1 MSKPVIHSIVL
12 IITIAIAFLF
22 PKTNLAQYDLQISA
36 VLFIIM
42 FFSRRLINQAG
53 RLLESVI
60 FTLVILL
67 IVGTTGNTSSP
78 FFFLIYFLLFAL
90 ALLMEPIIAITVSF
104 TLIIGFMFSIP
115 LNQEVSVLIP
125 VFSLA
130 FLTPFAL
137 LLGQE
142 YVRIKNDELRIKNL
156 EGKINQKREDTF
168 LFLSLMLK
176 NHLKNIRSAIENFMG
191 DHELHE
197 IKRNAQKMER
207 LIEKFEQDK

>member
-36 VLFIIM
+36 VLFILM
-42 FFSRRLINQAG
+42 FLSRRLINQAG

-90 ALLMEPIIAITVSF
+90 TLLMEPIIAITTAFSLMV
-104 TLIIGFMFSIP
+104 GFMFSIP
-115 LNQEVSVLIP
+115 PNQEVGTLIP

-197 IKRNAQKMER
+197 IKRNTEKMER
-207 LIEKFEQDK
+207 LIEKFENN

>member
-42 FFSRRLINQAG
+42 FFSRRFINQAG

-67 IVGTTGNTSSP
+67 IISTTGNTTSP

-104 TLIIGFMFSIP
+104 TLMVGFMFSIP
-115 LNQEVSVLIP
+115 PNQEVSALIP

-142 YVRIKNDELRIKNL
+142 YVKIKNL
-156 EGKINQKREDTF
+156 EGKLNQEQEDTL
-168 LFLSLMLK
+168 LFLSLMMK
-176 NHLKNIRSAIENFMG
+176 NHLKNIKTAIENFMG

-197 IKRNAQKMER
+197 IKRNADKMER
-207 LIEKFEQDK
+207 LIEKFEQKS

>member
-104 TLIIGFMFSIP
+104 TLMIGFMFSISP
-115 LNQEVSVLIP
+115 NQEVGTLIP

-156 EGKINQKREDTF
+156 EGKINQKQEDTF

-176 NHLKNIRSAIENFMG
+176 NHLKNIKSAIESFMG

-197 IKRNAQKMER
+197 IKRNTEKMER
-207 LIEKFEQDK
+207 LIEKFENN

>member
-1 MSKPVIHSIVL
+1 MSKPVVHSIIL

-36 VLFIIM
+36 VLFILM
-42 FFSRRLINQAG
+42 FLSRRLINQAG

-90 ALLMEPIIAITVSF
+90 TLLMEPIIAITTAF
-104 TLIIGFMFSIP
+104 TLMVGFMFSIP
-115 LNQEVSVLIP
+115 PNQEVGTLIP

-197 IKRNAQKMER
+197 IKRNTEKMER
-207 LIEKFEQDK
+207 LIEKFENN

>member
-1 MSKPVIHSIVL
+1 MSKPIIHAVVL

-42 FFSRRLINQAG
+42 FLSRRLINKTG

-67 IVGTTGNTSSP
+67 IVNTTGNTTSP

-90 ALLMEPIIAITVSF
+90 ALLMEPVIAIITSF
-104 TLIIGFMFSIP
+104 TLMVGFMFSIP
-115 LNQEVSVLIP
+115 PNQEIGALIP

-156 EGKINQKREDTF
+156 EGKINQKQEDTF

-176 NHLKNIRSAIENFMG
+176 NHLKNIKTAIENFMG

-197 IKRNAQKMER
+197 IKHNADKMER

>member
-67 IVGTTGNTSSP
+67 IVSTTGNTSSP

-104 TLIIGFMFSIP
+104 TLMIGFMFSIP
-115 LNQEVSVLIP
+115 PNQEVGTLIP

-197 IKRNAQKMER
+197 IKRNTEKMER
-207 LIEKFEQDK
+207 LIEKFENN

>member
-90 ALLMEPIIAITVSF
+90 TLLMEPIIAITTAFSLMV
-104 TLIIGFMFSIP
+104 GFMFSIP
-115 LNQEVSVLIP
+115 PNQEVGTLIP

-197 IKRNAQKMER
+197 IKRNTEKMER
-207 LIEKFEQDK
+207 LIEKFENN

>member
-90 ALLMEPIIAITVSF
+90 TLLMEPIIAITTAFSLMV
-104 TLIIGFMFSIP
+104 GFMFSIP
-115 LNQEVSVLIP
+115 PNQEVGTLIP

-197 IKRNAQKMER
+197 IKRNTEKMER
-207 LIEKFEQDK
+207 LIKKFENN

>member
-67 IVGTTGNTSSP
+67 IVGATGNTSSP

-104 TLIIGFMFSIP
+104 TLMIGFMFSIP
-115 LNQEVSVLIP
+115 PNQEVGTLIP

-142 YVRIKNDELRIKNL
+142 YVRIKNVELRIKNL

-197 IKRNAQKMER
+197 IKRNTEKMER
-207 LIEKFEQDK
+207 LIKKFENN

>member
-1 MSKPVIHSIVL
+1 MSKPVVHSIVL

-42 FFSRRLINQAG
+42 FLTRRFINQTG

-67 IVGTTGNTSSP
+67 IISTTGNTTSP

-90 ALLMEPIIAITVSF
+90 ALLLEPIVAIITSF
-104 TLIIGFMFSIP
+104 TLMVGFIFSIP
-115 LNQEVSVLIP
+115 PNQEVSSLIP
-125 VFSLA
+125 IFSLA

-137 LLGQE
+137 MLGQE
-142 YVRIKNDELRIKNL
+142 YVTVQSEKLKVKSLENNL
-156 EGKINQKREDTF
+156 NQTQENTF

-176 NHLKNIRSAIENFMG
+176 NHLKNIKSAIENFMG

-197 IKRNAQKMER
+197 IKRNTEKIER

>member
-1 MSKPVIHSIVL
+1 MSKPVVHSIIL

-36 VLFIIM
+36 VLFILM
-42 FFSRRLINQAG
+42 FLSRRLINQAG

-90 ALLMEPIIAITVSF
+90 TLLMEPIIAITTAF
-104 TLIIGFMFSIP
+104 TLMVGFMFSIP
-115 LNQEVSVLIP
+115 PNQEVGTLIP

-197 IKRNAQKMER
+197 IKRNTEKMER
-207 LIEKFEQDK
+207 LIKKFENN

>member
-42 FFSRRLINQAG
+42 FLSRRLINKTG

-60 FTLVILL
+60 FTLVVLL
-67 IVGTTGNTSSP
+67 IVNTTGNTTSP

-90 ALLMEPIIAITVSF
+90 ALLMEPVIAITTSF
-104 TLIIGFMFSIP
+104 TLMVGFMFTIAP
-115 LNQEVSVLIP
+115 NQEIGALIP

-142 YVRIKNDELRIKNL
+142 YIRVKNDELRIKNL
-156 EGKINQKREDTF
+156 EGKINQKQEDTF

-176 NHLKNIRSAIENFMG
+176 NHLKNIKSAIENFMG

-197 IKRNAQKMER
+197 IKRNTEKMEK
-207 LIEKFEQDK
+207 LIEKFEQNK